1 MNDPQSRSLKLL
13 AAFLL
18 LMLFLVELVCFGLYK
33 LNPGSIL
40 DWRYYYPAFQ
50 HTYKHNLPYGWS
62 SPDGLPR
69 PVRTE
74 FSSTCARAFGDSFTY
89 GEEVYNSEEVWTSVA
104 SRELGCSIENYGVG
118 GFGTDQAL
126 VLYES
131 TKTNTPIVI
140 LGIYSEM
147 LRRNLAAS
155 WLFYAGQKDRA
166 LKPFFKLDNQ
176 NNLKQIAWPES
187 DSLDDLRDYHR
198 NDFFFKSYDVKFPYS
213 WHLTMSVYYQLKT
226 RLENKGIFFDKHVDA
241 LPLQLALLDEFKAH
255 ADARGSEMVLVY
267 FPSLAELSDNNLSYS
282 QQMKAFRAKHS
293 QACVIDTGPAL
304 LEATQKGIGVGAQ
317 SGHFNSIGNAIVAT
331 EVAKGLKTCK
341 NTKMLISTDT
351 HAR

>member
-1 MNDPQSRSLKLL
+1 MNALQSHPFKLF
-13 AAFLL
+13 AAFIF

-40 DWRYYYPAFQ
+40 DWRYYSPAFE
-50 HTYKHNLPYGWS
+50 HTHKPNVPYGWS

-69 PVRTE
+69 PVKTQ

-104 SRELGCSIENYGVG
+104 SRELGCRIENYGVG

-166 LKPFFKLDNQ
+166 LKPYFRLDHQ
-176 NNLKQIAWPES
+176 ENLEQISWPES
-187 DSLDDLRDYHR
+187 SSSTDLRDYHR
-198 NDFFFKSYDVKFPYS
+198 RDIYFKSYDVTFPYS
-213 WHLTMSVYYQLKT
+213 WYLTKSIYYQLKT
-226 RLENKGIFFDKHVDA
+226 RLENKGIFFDKHIDA
-241 LPLQLALLDEFKAH
+241 LPLQLALLEAFKAQ
-255 ADARGSEMVLVY
+255 AAARGSEMVLVY
-267 FPSLAELSDNNLSYS
+267 FPSLSDLADNNLSYS
-282 QQMKAFRAKHS
+282 KQLKAYQAKHP

-304 LEATQKGIGVGAQ
+304 LEASKKSIGVGAQ

-331 EVAKGLKTCK
+331 EVAKGLKTCR
-341 NTKMLISTDT
+341 NTKMLISAEAN
-351 HAR
+351 AR